1 MKLDLNE
8 IKTYHV
14 SKPYV
19 AEDGIYVPLAE
30 YVEEGFE
37 SVYKCLITKEI
48 FVEAY
53 NKWIKGE
60 K

>member
-8 IKTYHV
+8 LKTYYV

-19 AEDGIYVPLAE
+19 DEDGIYVPLTE

-37 SVYKCLITKEI
+37 SAYKCLITKEV